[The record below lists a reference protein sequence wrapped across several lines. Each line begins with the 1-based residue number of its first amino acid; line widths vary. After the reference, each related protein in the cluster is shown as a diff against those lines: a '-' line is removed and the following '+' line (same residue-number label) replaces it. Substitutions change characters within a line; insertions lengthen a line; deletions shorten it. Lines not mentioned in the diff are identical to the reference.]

1 MSNLVYGC
9 VVTQLVCEAPPPNSN
24 QCPNAP
30 PLQPNE
36 CSGER
41 DTCWNTGKQDDCAR
55 GFFCCFDG
63 CVKTCYNL
71 ETGEFLRHPQSQ
83 FQNNNQGPVDVQL
96 VLS

>member
-1 MSNLVYGC
+1 M
-9 VVTQLVCEAPPPNSN
+9 

-83 FQNNNQGPVDVQL
+83 FQNSNQGPVDGQL
-96 VLS
+96 